1 MDYSRPDTK
10 GVRRGKAPRQQRHQG
25 SPREAKLCAVMGA
38 AQKCRL
44 TKVCPQTHTS
54 RFCKQNHTYSLDR
67 NSRRGMAMLAVAE
80 MCVSFTTRTGSA
92 LMMMSGIS
100 TLQMA
105 KATTHWLAQ
114 R

>member
-1 MDYSRPDTK
+1 MLFTDT
-10 GVRRGKAPRQQRHQG
+10 GL
-25 SPREAKLCAVMGA
+25 SSGA
-38 AQKCRL
+38 HPQKHMYR
-44 TKVCPQTHTS
+44 S
-54 RFCKQNHTYSLDR
+54 YRQNHTDSLDR

-80 MCVSFTTRTGSA
+80 MCVNFTTRTGSA

>member
-1 MDYSRPDTK
+1 
-10 GVRRGKAPRQQRHQG
+10 
-25 SPREAKLCAVMGA
+25 
-38 AQKCRL
+38 
-44 TKVCPQTHTS
+44 
-54 RFCKQNHTYSLDR
+54 
-67 NSRRGMAMLAVAE
+67 MAMLAVAE

>member
-1 MDYSRPDTK
+1 MHSGGLEKSQAGIQVSGPHSCTDTYARVYT
-10 GVRRGKAPRQQRHQG
+10 GRTPH
-25 SPREAKLCAVMGA
+25 
-38 AQKCRL
+38 
-44 TKVCPQTHTS
+44 
-54 RFCKQNHTYSLDR
+54 SLDR